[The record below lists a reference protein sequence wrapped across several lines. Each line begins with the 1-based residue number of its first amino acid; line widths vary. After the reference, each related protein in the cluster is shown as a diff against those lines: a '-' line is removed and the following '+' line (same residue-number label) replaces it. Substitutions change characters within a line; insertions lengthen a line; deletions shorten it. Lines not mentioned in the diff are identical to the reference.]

1 MSGDRNGICGDR
13 DEMREWGLRS
23 EETSVWGE
31 RICGEKG
38 YGQIEGES
46 EWVGRDSI
54 RDEGKVMQHNRESDK
69 NVS

>member
-1 MSGDRNGICGDR
+1 M
-13 DEMREWGLRS
+13 
-23 EETSVWGE
+23 
-31 RICGEKG
+31 CGEKG